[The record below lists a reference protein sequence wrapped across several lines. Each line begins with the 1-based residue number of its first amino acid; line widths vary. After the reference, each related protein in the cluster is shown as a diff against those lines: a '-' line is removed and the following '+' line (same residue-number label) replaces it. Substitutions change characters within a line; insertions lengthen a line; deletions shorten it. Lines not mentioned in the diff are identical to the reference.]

1 MCGQGGEFG
10 ITLNKSFHHYLAIRR
25 PHIFLLE
32 AVTGLLQNIQPGF
45 REGFCHTDV
54 IPLQL
59 PLVHEDRT
67 FVLVRHELDNHWS
80 GADGILA
87 TRSQTVSPLDPA
99 GGNINFQLILEDLA
113 GCFHA
118 LLLGSGLIFRDS
130 VHQQARSSAVS
141 LESVQVLALSRQLGP
156 DRFQFLHDL
165 RLEESE

>member
-99 GGNINFQLILEDLA
+99 HLA